1 MSNRPSVSV
10 IIPFYNGQDFV
21 SGAVEN
27 LKNQDFC
34 DFEIILVNDGSVDNT
49 AQELE
54 NVKQKNLNLDITI
67 INKENGGVSTA
78 RNKAIDIAKGEW
90 ICFVDDDDVPSNDYI
105 STLLSAVTKYET
117 KLAFG
122 LFTREYK
129 ELNKQTSAQE
139 KVYENKSF
147 LREFLY
153 NGINYHHCAAIFN
166 RSLFED
172 GTRYPEGQKYS
183 EDVHLLWR
191 LLSVNDKVVV
201 VEKPIYF
208 YSFNPNSAMN
218 KKMTLDR
225 LGAVKLMKELE
236 PFIEKNAREFYPEYK
251 NYVVARHNWSIL
263 WQAAGSFNSYKE
275 FLEYVG
281 NFDMNSELKK
291 LYSYPSKKVTL
302 TSRLFNF
309 SPFAYYI
316 LMRIY
321 VRYFK

>member
-1 MSNRPSVSV
+1 MSNNPTVSV
-10 IIPFYNGQDFV
+10 IIPFYNGENFV

-27 LKNQDFC
+27 LKKQDFR
-34 DFEIILVNDGSVDNT
+34 DFEIILVNDGSVDDT
-49 AQELE
+49 AQKLE
-54 NVKQKNLNLDITI
+54 QVKQNNPDLAITL

-78 RNKAIDIAKGEW
+78 RNRGIDAAKGEW
-90 ICFVDDDDVPSNDYI
+90 ICFVDDDDIPSDDYI
-105 STLLSAVTKYET
+105 SSLLSTAVENDT

-122 LFTREYK
+122 LFTREYS
-129 ELNKQTSAQE
+129 ELNKQTSYNV

-166 RSLFED
+166 RTLFEN

-191 LLSVNDKVVV
+191 LLSLNEKVAV
-201 VEKPIYF
+201 VEKTVYF
-208 YSFNPNSAMN
+208 YSFNPSSAMN
-218 KKMTLDR
+218 KRMTLDR
-225 LGAVKLMKELE
+225 LGAVELMKELE
-236 PFIEKNAREFYPEYK
+236 PVIEKNAPKFYSEFK
-251 NYVVARHNWSIL
+251 SFAVARHNWSIL
-263 WQAAGSFNSYKE
+263 WQAAGSFNNYKE
-275 FLEYVG
+275 FMEYVG
-281 NFDMNSELKK
+281 HFDMKPELKK
-291 LYSYPSKKVTL
+291 LYTYPSKKVTI

-309 SPFAYYI
+309 SPFVYYV

>member
-122 LFTREYK
+122 LVTREYK
-129 ELNKQTSAQE
+129 
-139 KVYENKSF
+139 
-147 LREFLY
+147 
-153 NGINYHHCAAIFN
+153 
-166 RSLFED
+166 
-172 GTRYPEGQKYS
+172 
-183 EDVHLLWR
+183 
-191 LLSVNDKVVV
+191 
-201 VEKPIYF
+201 
-208 YSFNPNSAMN
+208 
-218 KKMTLDR
+218 
-225 LGAVKLMKELE
+225 
-236 PFIEKNAREFYPEYK
+236 
-251 NYVVARHNWSIL
+251 
-263 WQAAGSFNSYKE
+263 
-275 FLEYVG
+275 
-281 NFDMNSELKK
+281 
-291 LYSYPSKKVTL
+291 
-302 TSRLFNF
+302 
-309 SPFAYYI
+309 
-316 LMRIY
+316 
-321 VRYFK
+321 

>member
-1 MSNRPSVSV
+1 MSNNPMVSL
-10 IIPFYNGQDFV
+10 IIPFYNGENFV
-21 SGAVEN
+21 SRAVEN
-27 LKNQDFC
+27 LKKQDFRN
-34 DFEIILVNDGSVDNT
+34 FEIILVNDGSVDNT

-54 NVKQKNLNLDITI
+54 NVKQNNADLDITV

-78 RNKAIDIAKGEW
+78 RNQGIDAAKGEW

-105 STLLSAVTKYET
+105 SSLLSAVGENDT

-122 LFTREYK
+122 FFTREYS
-129 ELNKQTSAQE
+129 ELNKQTSYNV
-139 KVYENKSF
+139 KVYEDKSF

-166 RSLFED
+166 KSLFED

-191 LLSVNDKVVV
+191 LLSVNERVAV

-208 YSFNPNSAMN
+208 YSFNPDSAMN

-225 LGAVKLMKELE
+225 LGAVSLMKELE
-236 PFIEKNAREFYPEYK
+236 PIIEKNAPKFYPEYK
-251 NYVVARHNWSIL
+251 NFAVARHNWSIL
-263 WQAAGSFNSYKE
+263 WQAAGNFNSFNE
-275 FLEYVG
+275 FKKYVG
-281 NFDMNSELKK
+281 NFEMESELKK
-291 LYSYPSKKVTL
+291 LYTYPSKKVAL

-309 SPFAYYI
+309 SPFVYYV
-316 LMRIY
+316 LMRVY